1 MSVIVECLGMVP
13 PCKRCK
19 KLEENAK
26 KAAEKLKSEGIEVE
40 IIKKD
45 IMADEVTEKYGML
58 MSPAVVI
65 NGMVKYNG
73 KLPDHRVIER
83 IIREAL

>member
-1 MSVIVECLGMVP
+1 MVITVECFGMVP

-26 KAAEKLKSEGIEVE
+26 KAVDKLKSERIEVQ
-40 IIKKD
+40 IVKKD
-45 IMADEVTEKYGML
+45 IMADDVTEKYGML

-65 NGMVKYNG
+65 NGVLKYNG

-83 IIREAL
+83 IIREAI